1 MTIFLNSNTAGGIKM
16 LEGNQKRG
24 GGLDVPRGG
33 GAQDTPEFLAHC
45 TLGVARYSGGDSGQG
60 GPLTTFQSLVFL
72 FHFDQIG
79 LHCKVKRSNRDE
91 SLYIYVLS
99 LSDSLVGGWVGLVR
113 VLPYQNGADGV

>member
-91 SLYIYVLS
+91 SLNLRPR
-99 LSDSLVGGWVGLVR
+99 GLR
-113 VLPYQNGADGV
+113 RIR